1 MTKGKKYYLLT
12 LICLLFLISYL
23 DRVIISITAPSMMKE
38 FKFDAGTM
46 GLIFSAFAYP
56 YALLQMAG
64 GSLGDKFGPRKV
76 LTGLMA
82 WWSLF
87 CIATGQAW
95 NFISLFIYRVAFGLG
110 EAGGFPVATRAIRGL
125 FGQEKNGFMQGL
137 THAASRFGGAIAPPI
152 VVFIMVKWDWRA
164 PFFLLGAI
172 GLIWAFLFW
181 ISFREEAPAGTEEKK
196 VEKLPWKAL
205 LSSKNMWMLVFTDF
219 CYGYSLWIYLTW
231 MPTYL
236 TGERHFSILKMG
248 FYASLPLTLGI
259 FGDLIGGWVSDFIYK
274 VKSDLRLAR
283 RLPIAVAFPMASLL
297 VWFGLNTNNGVSAV
311 WYLAGA
317 FFFLELAN
325 ANLWA
330 TAMDVGGRK
339 FSGSASGMM
348 NTGFGVAGILSP
360 MIFGYLLKYTGSW
373 SYPFYVGVGL
383 LLLGTV
389 TIFLVDPT
397 KSLDSGEL
405 SIQQAELNASNNN
418 M

>member
-23 DRVIISITAPSMMKE
+23 DRVIISITAPSMMEE
-38 FKFDAGTM
+38 FKFDSGTM

-56 YALLQMAG
+56 YALLQMVG

-76 LTGLMA
+76 LTGLMG

-125 FGQEKNGFMQGL
+125 FGQEKNGFLQGL
-137 THAASRFGGAIAPPI
+137 THACSRFGGAIAPPI
-152 VVFIMVKWDWRA
+152 VVFIMLKWNWRA
-164 PFFLLGAI
+164 PFYLLGAI
-172 GLIWAFLFW
+172 GLVWAILFW
-181 ISFREEAPAGTEEKK
+181 MSFREETSSGAEEKK

-205 LSSKNMWMLVFTDF
+205 LGSRNMWMLVFTDF

-231 MPTYL
+231 MPSYL
-236 TGERHFSILKMG
+236 TGVREFTILKMG

-259 FGDLIGGWVSDFIYK
+259 FGDLVGGWVSDFMFK
-274 VKSDLRLAR
+274 VSGNLRMAR
-283 RLPIAVAFPMASLL
+283 RIPIAVAFPSASLF
-297 VWFGLNTNNGVSAV
+297 VWFGLNTNSGIAAV
-311 WYLAGA
+311 WLLAGA

-330 TAMDVGGRK
+330 TAMDVGGKK

-348 NTGFGVAGILSP
+348 NTGFGVAGIVSP
-360 MIFGYLLKYTGSW
+360 MVFGYLLKFTGSW

-389 TIFLVDPT
+389 AIFMVDPS
-397 KSLDSGEL
+397 KSLDAQEQRESMGNL
-405 SIQQAELNASNNN
+405 TA
-418 M
+418 

>member
-1 MTKGKKYYLLT
+1 MTKGKKMYLLI

-23 DRVIISITAPSMMKE
+23 DRVIISITAPSIMEE

-56 YALLQMAG
+56 YALLQMVG

-76 LTGLMA
+76 LTGLMT

-95 NFISLFIYRVAFGLG
+95 NFISLFVYRVAFGLG
-110 EAGGFPVATRAIRGL
+110 EAGGFPVATRALRGL
-125 FGQEKNGFMQGL
+125 FGQEKNGFLQGL
-137 THAASRFGGAIAPPI
+137 THACSRFGGAIAPPI
-152 VVFIMVKWDWRA
+152 VVFLMLKWNWRA

-172 GLIWAFLFW
+172 GLVWAILFW
-181 ISFREEAPAGTEEKK
+181 VSFREETSSDAEEKK
-196 VEKLPWKAL
+196 KAEKLPWKAL
-205 LSSKNMWMLVFTDF
+205 LGSRNMWMLVFTDF

-231 MPTYL
+231 MPSYL
-236 TGERHFSILKMG
+236 TGVREFTIMKMG

-259 FGDLIGGWVSDFIYK
+259 FGDLIGGWVSDFMFK
-274 VKSDLRLAR
+274 VNGNLRMAR
-283 RLPIAVAFPMASLL
+283 RIPIAIAFPTASLF
-297 VWFGLNTNNGVSAV
+297 VWFGLNTNSGIAAV
-311 WYLAGA
+311 WLLAGA

-330 TAMDVGGRK
+330 TAMDVGGKK

-348 NTGFGVAGILSP
+348 NTGFGIAGIVSP
-360 MIFGYLLKYTGSW
+360 IVFGYLLEYTGSW

-383 LLLGTV
+383 LLLGTIA
-389 TIFLVDPT
+389 IFMVDPT
-397 KSLDSGEL
+397 KSLDTQE
-405 SIQQAELNASNNN
+405 
-418 M
+418 